1 MINNIMKVVGITG
14 GIATGKTFIA
24 NYFET
29 LGYKV
34 FNADKVVHQIF
45 SEGDVVKHITGLFL
59 GVEKGGVIDR
69 KLLGDIVYG
78 DKDKKKLLEDYIH
91 PIVRQR
97 RDEFLKDREKNGD
110 EIVFLDIPLLIETNG
125 NNICDYVI
133 VCKLEDKIQKQ
144 RALERS
150 EPRINEDKYNKIKS
164 LQIKDEDRV
173 KQADFVIDT
182 GKEKNF
188 IYRECDKIISLI
200 KNK

>member
-1 MINNIMKVVGITG
+1 MKVVGITG